1 MFKKSLL
8 AALLATAGLAQAHFV
23 WLEPVAADGQA
34 KAYFGEWADD
44 VRETEAGYLKMITV
58 PRAIAADGTQLP
70 VTRHNDYLG
79 FQAPAGAD
87 ARLVGGFVSDKGV
100 ANLYQARSGRTET
113 VARHPLEL
121 VPTQPGA
128 NTFTLLLAGKPL
140 ADKEVVLFGPPKWE
154 KKFTTDKQGRVT
166 LQTPWPGQY
175 VAEIGH
181 VDKEGAGTWEGKPH
195 TQTRHVATLT
205 FVVAP

>member
-1 MFKKSLL
+1 MKLKTTLLGLAL
-8 AALLATAGLAQAHFV
+8 AASGLAQAHFV
-23 WLEPVAADGQA
+23 WLDPVAADGTA

-44 VRETEAGYLKMITV
+44 MRETESGYLKMITA
-58 PRAIAADGTQLP
+58 PRAPAPDGKLLP
-70 VTRHNDYLG
+70 VTRHNDHLM
-79 FQAPAGAD
+79 FQAAPNAD
-87 ARLVGGFVSDKGV
+87 ARLVGGYLNDKGV
-100 ANLYQARSGRTET
+100 ISLYQAKAGRTET
-113 VARHPLEL
+113 QPRNPLEL
-121 VPTQPGA
+121 VPTAPNA

-154 KKFTTDKQGRVT
+154 KKFKTDKEGKVT

-181 VDKEGAGTWEGKPH
+181 LDKEGSGTWEGKPY

-205 FVVAP
+205 FVAP